1 MVAMKKSKCKCA
13 ICRKEHTCIEFLMP
27 NGATVCLG
35 CAKDIY
41 SAVYAMKILAECE
54 SLEK

>member
-13 ICRKEHTCIEFLMP
+13 ICRNEHTGMELQMP
-27 NGATVCLG
+27 NGATVCLC

-41 SAVYAMKILAECE
+41 SAVYALNELSKYE
-54 SLEK
+54 SLKK

>member
-1 MVAMKKSKCKCA
+1 MKKSKCKCA
-13 ICRKEHTCIEFLMP
+13 ICRKEHTNIEILMP

-41 SAVYAMKILAECE
+41 SAVYALNELSKYE
-54 SLEK
+54 SLKK

>member
-13 ICRKEHTCIEFLMP
+13 ICRKEHTNIEILMP
-27 NGATVCLG
+27 NGVAVCLD